1 MAETTDCV
9 IIGAGVIGLA
19 CAREMAL
26 AGHEVVVIEAEDAI
40 GMHTSSRNTSCI
52 HAGIN
57 YVPGSLK
64 ARLVFRGKELL
75 YQFCPEHGVGH
86 RRCGKLM
93 VALDE
98 AGAMELPRLK
108 ANAETNGLNDIEFLE
123 PARVREMEPELRFHT
138 VLYSPS
144 SGIIDTHELMLAL
157 LGEAEENGAAL
168 ALSSPVLGGRVSGA
182 GLEIDVGGK
191 QAVTLRCRSL
201 INAAGLG
208 AQKVAAAMDG
218 VPPGTVPARVLQK
231 GIYFVAASKRPFSHL
246 IYPLPGAHAT
256 TVHVSPDISGAVRF
270 GPNTLPTDRVEYSVD
285 ESYAPF
291 FYAAARH
298 FWPAI
303 EDGDLVP
310 GWAGVRPKTS
320 NERASRNDFIIQ
332 DKKVHGVPGLVNLY
346 GIESPGLTSS
356 MAIAEH
362 VHSLIGHGLVR
373 AA

>member
-1 MAETTDCV
+1 MAESTDCV
-9 IIGAGVIGLA
+9 VIGAGVIGLA

-26 AGHEVVVIEAEDAI
+26 AGHEVVVIEAEDTI

-64 ARLVFRGKELL
+64 ARLVLRGKELL
-75 YQFCPEHGVGH
+75 YEFCPQHGVGH

-98 AGAMELPRLK
+98 TGAMELPKLK
-108 ANAETNGLNDIEFLE
+108 ANAETNGLDDMEFLDA
-123 PARVREMEPELRFHT
+123 ARVREMEPELRFHT

-144 SGIIDTHELMLAL
+144 SGIIDAHELMLAL
-157 LGEAEENGAAL
+157 LGEAEDDGAAL
-168 ALSSPVLGGRVSGA
+168 ALSSPVLGGRVVGSGID
-182 GLEIDVGGK
+182 LDVGGK
-191 QAVTLRCRSL
+191 QATTIRCRIA

-208 AQKVAAAMDG
+208 AQKIAAAIDG
-218 VPPGTVPARVLQK
+218 VPPGTVPAQVLSK

-246 IYPLPGAHAT
+246 IYPLPGEHANA
-256 TVHVSPDISGAVRF
+256 VHVSPDIAGAVRF
-270 GPNTLPTDRVEYSVD
+270 GPNTLPTDHVDYSVD

-291 FYAAARH
+291 FYQAARR
-298 FWPAI
+298 FWPGI
-303 EDGDLVP
+303 EEGDLVP

-320 NERASRNDFIIQ
+320 NARASRNDFMVH
-332 DKKVHGVPGLVNLY
+332 DKTVHGVQGLVNLY

-362 VHSLIGHGLVR
+362 VAGLVE

>member
-9 IIGAGVIGLA
+9 VIGAGVIGLA

-26 AGHEVVVIEAEDAI
+26 AGHEVVIIEAEDII

-64 ARLVFRGKELL
+64 ARLVLRGKELL
-75 YQFCPEHGVGH
+75 YQFCPEHGIGH

-93 VALDE
+93 VATDE
-98 AGAMELPRLK
+98 AGAAELPKLK
-108 ANAETNGLNDIEFLE
+108 ANAETNGLHDMEFLDA
-123 PARVREMEPELRFHT
+123 ARVREMEPELSFHT

-157 LGEAEENGAAL
+157 LGEAEDKGAAL
-168 ALSSPVLGGRVSGA
+168 ALSSPVLGGRITGD
-182 GLEIDVGGK
+182 GIEIDVGGK
-191 QAVTLRCRSL
+191 EATTIRSRIC
-201 INAAGLG
+201 INAAGFG
-208 AQKVAAAMDG
+208 AQKIAAAING
-218 VPPGTVPARVLQK
+218 VPPETVPGQVLQK

-246 IYPLPGAHAT
+246 IYPLPGEHAGA
-256 TVHVSPDISGAVRF
+256 VHVSPDVSGAVRF
-270 GPNTLPTDRVEYSVD
+270 GPNTIPANGIEYSVD

-291 FYAAARH
+291 FYEAARR
-298 FWPAI
+298 FWPGI

-310 GWAGVRPKTS
+310 GWAGIRPKTS
-320 NERASRNDFIIQ
+320 NERASRNDFIVQ
-332 DKKVHGVPGLVNLY
+332 DKTVHGIDGLVNLY
-346 GIESPGLTSS
+346 GIESPGMTSS

-362 VHSLIGHGLVR
+362 VHDLIGHGLVG

>member
-9 IIGAGVIGLA
+9 VIGAGVVGLA
-19 CAREMAL
+19 CARELAL
-26 AGHEVVVIEAEDAI
+26 AGHEVVVIEAEDII

-64 ARLVFRGKELL
+64 AGLVLRGKELL
-75 YQFCPEHGVGH
+75 YRFCPDHGVGH

-93 VALDE
+93 VAVDE
-98 AGAMELPRLK
+98 TGAAELPKLK
-108 ANAETNGLNDIEFLE
+108 ANAETNGLNDMEFLDA
-123 PARVREMEPELRFHT
+123 ARVREMEPELRFHT

-144 SGIIDTHELMLAL
+144 SGIIDAHELMLAL

-168 ALSSPVLGGRVSGA
+168 ALSSPVLGGRVTGA

-191 QAVTLRCRSL
+191 EATTIQCRIC
-201 INAAGLG
+201 INSAGLG
-208 AQKVAAAMDG
+208 AQKIATAIDG
-218 VPPGTVPARVLQK
+218 VPPGTIPAQVLQK

-246 IYPLPGAHAT
+246 IYPLPGDLAT
-256 TVHVSPDISGAVRF
+256 AVHVSPDISGAVRF
-270 GPNTLPTDRVEYSVD
+270 GPNTLPTDSVEYSVD

-291 FYAAARH
+291 VYEAARH
-298 FWPAI
+298 FWPGI

-310 GWAGVRPKTS
+310 GWAGVRPKIS
-320 NERASRNDFIIQ
+320 NRRSARNDFIVQ
-332 DKKVHGVPGLVNLY
+332 DKTVHGIDGLVNLY

-362 VHSLIGHGLVR
+362 VHGLIR